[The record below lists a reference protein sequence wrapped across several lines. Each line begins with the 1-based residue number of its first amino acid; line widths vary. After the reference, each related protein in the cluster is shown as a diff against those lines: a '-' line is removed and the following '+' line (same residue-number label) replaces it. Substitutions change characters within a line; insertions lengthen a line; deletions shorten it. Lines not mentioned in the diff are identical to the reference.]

1 MFKIQV
7 KDFGPIIEGTVDLKP
22 LTIFVGPNNSGKSY
36 MAMLLYSLL
45 RSYMPESASWALPRL
60 FRRGMIRTYPPL
72 LSRLFAN
79 TLAEHGPDADDIVAD
94 LRQFLDNS
102 HRTSDGVVSIL
113 FGEFPEAIRSLL
125 DKYINESVGAL
136 ASTFEREVRRC
147 YGSEIT
153 NMARMTAGVEEFKIQ
168 LQQDAPS
175 WRIGMSSAKNEIQQT
190 ESDYDLSRELIS
202 FRYSP
207 AEPLRSNSGIDN
219 TELLFLLQNTYAG
232 ILDRFY
238 QQFPLHTYYFPAARS
253 GILQSHKALA
263 SFVMS
268 RSPLVGIEPIDIP
281 RLTGVIVDFISSL
294 ILLEKDDDETSLS
307 QVAAF
312 LEGEVLRGNIFFE
325 SGKLEYPEIFYRNKA
340 GRFPLHNTSSMVS
353 EMAPVILFLKY
364 LIGPGDMMVLEEPE
378 SHLHVASQRR
388 LARAIAKLVRSD
400 VKVLITTHSE
410 NFLGQLSNLIRLG
423 QLSGEERIQRGY
435 HEEDYLVPE
444 EVGAYLFRLDDHQD
458 GSFIEELPVTLEE
471 GIPEDEFSRVI
482 AELYDETVY
491 LDQRIST

>member
-45 RSYMPESASWALPRL
+45 RSYTPGDVPRMYHRFL
-60 FRRGMIRTYPPL
+60 RRGTVPVYPPL

-79 TLAEHGPDADDIVAD
+79 VPSEQSLDSGNIVAD

-190 ESDYDLSRELIS
+190 ESDYDLSREPIS
-202 FRYSP
+202 FRYS
-207 AEPLRSNSGIDN
+207 
-219 TELLFLLQNTYAG
+219 
-232 ILDRFY
+232 
-238 QQFPLHTYYFPAARS
+238 H
-253 GILQSHKALA
+253 
-263 SFVMS
+263 
-268 RSPLVGIEPIDIP
+268 
-281 RLTGVIVDFISSL
+281 
-294 ILLEKDDDETSLS
+294 
-307 QVAAF
+307 
-312 LEGEVLRGNIFFE
+312 
-325 SGKLEYPEIFYRNKA
+325 
-340 GRFPLHNTSSMVS
+340 
-353 EMAPVILFLKY
+353 
-364 LIGPGDMMVLEEPE
+364 
-378 SHLHVASQRR
+378 
-388 LARAIAKLVRSD
+388 
-400 VKVLITTHSE
+400 
-410 NFLGQLSNLIRLG
+410 
-423 QLSGEERIQRGY
+423 
-435 HEEDYLVPE
+435 
-444 EVGAYLFRLDDHQD
+444 
-458 GSFIEELPVTLEE
+458 
-471 GIPEDEFSRVI
+471 
-482 AELYDETVY
+482 AELAKE
-491 LDQRIST
+491 